1 MTVTRIFVEQGV
13 HETIAREIMSDN
25 TCRLFSLGVVNNSNA
40 NPKFVAEKGQALKI
54 EQNGNKT
61 ECALLEV
68 AYKLGYDYE
77 KFRNRDRIKKIFPF
91 SSEKKK
97 MATVYE
103 DEKGKLYLFVKGAPD
118 FMLPACSHFVNRDA
132 GISKINQ

>member
-1 MTVTRIFVEQGV
+1 
-13 HETIAREIMSDN
+13 MSEAS
-25 TCRLFSLGVVNNSNA
+25 CKLLSLGICNNSNA
-40 NPKFVAEKGQALKI
+40 NPKFVQEGKQALRI

-68 AYKLGYDYE
+68 AYRMGYDYE
-77 KFRNRDRIKKIFPF
+77 KFRSRDRIKKIFPF
-91 SSEKKK
+91 SSERKK

-118 FMLPACSHFVNRDA
+118 FMLPACSSFVNSEG
-132 GISKINQ
+132 GISKIN